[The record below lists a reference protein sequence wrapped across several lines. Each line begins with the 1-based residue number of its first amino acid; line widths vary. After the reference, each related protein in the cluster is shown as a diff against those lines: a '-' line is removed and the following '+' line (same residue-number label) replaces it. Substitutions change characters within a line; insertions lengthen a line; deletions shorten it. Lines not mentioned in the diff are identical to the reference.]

1 MKCRIINQIIYIFT
15 ASILLTNL
23 FSGQIIIEAHEY
35 SNPPFWMGEVTLVEN
50 SYIKITANNSGITYN
65 VSATSA
71 LGALDAASKLGEF
84 DYTINDAW
92 YDSFGLF
99 IESISNRTNEGM
111 DGWRYW
117 NNYPDDETP
126 VISADSYE
134 LNNNDILD
142 WFYGGY
148 DINPDTTSMLI
159 KINIRIISDDT
170 NPEISLIKPS
180 TGCLYIFD
188 NKIINLPIQSA
199 IIFGKM
205 NLNIEASDEITS
217 IKKIEIYIDE
227 ILIDTLNFEPY
238 TWLWDQ
244 ASFGKQ
250 NLKIIAYDQVDN
262 HKSVELN
269 VFKFSF

>member
-1 MKCRIINQIIYIFT
+1 MKCRIINQIIYIFI
-15 ASILLTNL
+15 ALIVLSNI
-23 FSGQIIIEAHEY
+23 FSGQISIEAYEY
-35 SNPPFWMGEVTLVEN
+35 NDPPFWMGEVTLVEN

-65 VSATSA
+65 VSATSS

-84 DYTINDAW
+84 EYIVNDVW
-92 YDSFGLF
+92 YDSFGLLV
-99 IESISNRTNEGM
+99 ESISDRASEGW
-111 DGWRYW
+111 DGWQYW
-117 NNYPDDETP
+117 INYPDEEIP
-126 VISADSYE
+126 MISADSYE
-134 LNNNDILD
+134 LNNNNILD

-159 KINIRIISDDT
+159 KINVRIISDDT
-170 NPEISLIKPS
+170 NPEISLIKPT

-188 NKIINLPIQSA
+188 NKIINLPIEST
-199 IIFGKM
+199 IIFGKI

-217 IKKIEIYIDE
+217 IKKIEIYIGE

-238 TWLWDQ
+238 TWLWEKS
-244 ASFGKQ
+244 SFGKQ